1 MTPLLHFSLRNLL
14 TRPLR
19 TLLSLIGL
27 TVAIAAMVGLFSV
40 ANGLDRMIHDTFERI
55 PGLIAVQPG
64 APIPLFSKLPSAWG
78 ADIAD
83 TPGVGVVNAEVWN
96 RAQIIEGKQ
105 VFSPPRFL
113 FGTDIATRTQ
123 LRHGV
128 YRDALEEGRF
138 LTPSDHGTLNTVIS
152 RSIAEEFEKQ
162 VGDSL
167 RVDGNNLTIVGIY
180 DCNSLFLDVTII
192 LDVDAV
198 RRISRTGQDT
208 VSAYYVELAEGANSE
223 AVIAAVQDRF
233 RGRKLDA
240 VDPNSLLNMAMGA
253 QPTTAAN
260 GQGGV
265 LAQWLT
271 TLFTP
276 PATTNGES
284 VAPQEPSN
292 EDALPEETEVDD
304 ETVDPAEELPLEI
317 RSVEDWTNDFEKFSA
332 DLDIFLVIMTGIGIT
347 IAVVSILNTML
358 MSVTE
363 RSIEFGILK
372 ANGWSRRDILL
383 LIGLESGIL
392 GVTGGIMGAAIGWV
406 ATLVINYYWAER
418 VYLYAGPGL
427 LSASVAFSTLLGI
440 AGGLYPAYLAAR
452 MTPME
457 AIRRG

>member
-138 LTPSDHGTLNTVIS
+138 LTPSDNGTLNTVIS
-152 RSIAEEFEKQ
+152 RSIAEEFDKQ
-162 VGDSL
+162 LGDTL

-253 QPTTAAN
+253 QPTTAVN
-260 GQGGV
+260 GQGGA
-265 LAQWLT
+265 LAQWLNR
-271 TLFTP
+271 LFTP

-284 VAPQEPSN
+284 VAPQEPSSEVALSQEN
-292 EDALPEETEVDD
+292 ETDD
-304 ETVDPAEELPLEI
+304 GTVDPAEELPLEI

-392 GVTGGIMGAAIGWV
+392 GVTGGVIGAAIGWV

>member
-162 VGDSL
+162 VGDTL

-253 QPTTAAN
+253 QPTTAVN
-260 GQGGV
+260 GQGGA
-265 LAQWLT
+265 LAQWLNR
-271 TLFTP
+271 LFTP

-284 VAPQEPSN
+284 VAPQEPSSEVALSQEN
-292 EDALPEETEVDD
+292 ETDD
-304 ETVDPAEELPLEI
+304 GTVDPAEELPLEI

-392 GVTGGIMGAAIGWV
+392 GVTGGVIGAAIGWV

>member
-1 MTPLLHFSLRNLL
+1 MTPLFHFSFRNLL

-19 TLLSLIGL
+19 TVLSLIGL

-64 APIPLFSKLPSAWG
+64 APIPLFSKLPAAWG

-83 TPGVGVVNAEVWN
+83 VPGVAVVNAEVWN
-96 RAQIIEGKQ
+96 RAQIVEGKQ

-113 FGTDIATRTQ
+113 FGTDIASRTR
-123 LRHGV
+123 LRHAV
-128 YRDALEEGRF
+128 YRDALIDGRF
-138 LTPSDHGTLNTVIS
+138 LDPSDVGTLNTVIS
-152 RSIAEEFEKQ
+152 LSIANEFDKQ
-162 VGDSL
+162 VGDTL
-167 RVDGNNLTIVGIY
+167 RVDGNSLTIVGIY

-198 RRISRTGQDT
+198 RRISRTGADT
-208 VSAYYVELAEGANSE
+208 VSAFYVELAEGASTD
-223 AVIAAVQDRF
+223 AVIADVQERF

-240 VDPNSLLNMAMGA
+240 VDPNSLLNLALAGR
-253 QPTTAAN
+253 PTGISN
-260 GQGGV
+260 GQGGELV
-265 LAQWLT
+265 QWLA
-271 TLFTP
+271 TLFSP
-276 PATTNGES
+276 PEHQDRDP
-284 VAPQEPSN
+284 VVPQEPQ
-292 EDALPEETEVDD
+292 TEASGPKGAEAAVG
-304 ETVDPAEELPLEI
+304 TVDSQEESPLEI

-332 DLDIFLVIMTGIGIT
+332 DLDIFLVIMTAIGIT

-372 ANGWSRRDILL
+372 ANGWSQRDVLL

-392 GVTGGIMGAAIGWV
+392 GVAGGVLGAAIGWV
-406 ATLVINYYWAER
+406 ATQVVNYYWAER

-427 LSASVAFSTLLGI
+427 LLASVAFSTLLGV